1 MEQKGRRERTDER
14 GLVMGLH
21 LSLNHFPL
29 PLSSRQSPIPN
40 IQSPISNLYHD
51 RRGAVAVQ
59 TFMLLPIFVLVV
71 FGGYEI
77 LRLLSVKQALH
88 DGTYQAARYLALN
101 PIMAMR
107 SGPWED
113 VAETFILQELEAEV
127 GERKAREGLRPVR
140 VTPPGNIPPCG
151 FFRVESLFTWQFE
164 VPFANRFR
172 INLRE
177 DYRANIVKCY

>member
-1 MEQKGRRERTDER
+1 MENGRRTGESGQIE
-14 GLVMGLH
+14 MGGQYPFPF
-21 LSLNHFPL
+21 SLFPFPL
-29 PLSSRQSPIPN
+29 SFLR
-40 IQSPISNLYHD
+40 D

-101 PIMAMR
+101 PIMATR

-113 VAETFILQELEAEV
+113 VAGTFILQELEAEV
-127 GERKAREGLRPVR
+127 GEREARQGLTRVR

-151 FFRVESLFTWQFE
+151 FFKVESLFTWQFD

-172 INLRE
+172 TTLGE
-177 DYRANIVKCY
+177 EYRASIVKCY